1 MCIVPNEDVEQLVS
15 AGLHGLK
22 TKRGQKSF
30 GEKSFFVKFRQRRA
44 EFLR

>member
-1 MCIVPNEDVEQLVS
+1 MCIMPNEDVEQLVS

-22 TKRGQKSF
+22 TKRGQKRF
-30 GEKSFFVKFRQRRA
+30 GEKSFSVKFRQRRG